1 VEPGGAGGASKLVW
15 TTAHRALT
23 RKAIATEMTRE
34 DLIDWSDILTEETR
48 AALLEEPAPGRM
60 SARRLLGVLTAP
72 AGGGTGGAPVAAVA
86 PGSAPAGGAAQS
98 HPAGD
103 AARGRQVYMAQC
115 VACHNSDPAKPGPV
129 GPPIRGASPELL
141 TAKVVHGTYPDG
153 YKPQR
158 DSKVM
163 PPRPD
168 LAPSIR
174 DLAVY
179 LQ

>member
-1 VEPGGAGGASKLVW
+1 
-15 TTAHRALT
+15 
-23 RKAIATEMTRE
+23 MTRE
-34 DLIDWSDILTEETR
+34 NLIDSGDILPEETR
-48 AALLEEPAPGRM
+48 AALLEEQAPGRM
-60 SARRLLGVLTAP
+60 SARRLLGALALAAAVAGGCGQDSPTAP

-86 PGSAPAGGAAQS
+86 PGSAPAGGHAQS